1 MNKKLKMMDKRKI
14 YGSILGGIIF
24 LITILSFTYA
34 FYYWRSSNTIVTFNI
49 SDSQFY
55 CETDIDSSVS
65 SLSPVLDYKDGSY
78 QTFKV
83 NNIGGSDTTFSLS
96 MNVSIC
102 NNDSNDDCSVF
113 QDESFKYKLML
124 DPTGGSRDCHADDTN
139 CTLVGEGSF
148 SSIHKGMNT
157 LISSINLPN
166 NSKYQ
171 YYFFMY
177 IDGDMQNPV
186 NLQNSSMTSSLGVC
200 DIVVFFE
207 PNGDGASVSSTYK
220 KVTYGNTYG
229 DLPTPTRNDA
239 IVSFNSNDGSS
250 ASSQTVQFNFD
261 GWFFEQEFTNQLLST
276 TIVNKTTNHIVYA
289 KWTPDGSVTLPSVTK
304 DGYDFTGWYSDSALT
319 NRVGGINDTYP
330 PLKRAFNRA
339 LIFYL

>member
-139 CTLVGEGSF
+139 CTLVGGGSF

-207 PNGDGASVSSTYK
+207 PNGEGASVSPTYK
-220 KVTYGNTYG
+220 KVIYGNTYG
-229 DLPTPTRNDA
+229 TLPTATRSDA
-239 IVSFNSNDGSS
+239 VVSFNSNGGSS
-250 ASSQTVQFNFD
+250 ASSQTVQFDFEWNRSQD
-261 GWFFEQEFTNQLLST
+261 GTGASVSEST
-276 TIVNKTTNHIVYA
+276 LVTDTTNHTLYA
-289 KWTPDGSVTLPSVTK
+289 KWTPDSWTVK
-304 DGYDFTGWYSDSALT
+304 FDA
-319 NRVGGINDTYP
+319 NGGI
-330 PLKRAFNRA
+330 
-339 LIFYL
+339 LILHLLIE